1 MPFGSISQSQKLKS
15 LFFRSRV
22 GPEGRSSAK
31 FAPINGQ
38 GPSEF
43 PGGIVFGS
51 GGLVLRL
58 LSRQSSEGMYNR
70 HRGDVRSSAGRFR
83 DGVAGGFF
91 KTPPNRVSEGGGLS
105 GLGRLEKIGICAGV
119 KAL

>member
-1 MPFGSISQSQKLKS
+1 MREARRGFRLLIPTSVKS

-83 DGVAGGFF
+83 DGVAGVFIKPHRSRF
-91 KTPPNRVSEGGGLS
+91 REV
-105 GLGRLEKIGICAGV
+105 
-119 KAL
+119 AL